1 VLHFL
6 HRQAV
11 GPHDGAV
18 ALGGHILQMI
28 EQDAQQRR
36 VCHPL
41 VECLQHQTFRG
52 RGRAHTGRLHLVQPG
67 QTALDHIQGCS
78 QNLSH
83 LFHGFGQQACAGFK
97 ELHHMAKDAALGFR
111 GIGGELTLQK
121 QVQVL
126 RRFVRGSPLRQ
137 VALLIRRLHADGPLD
152 RAVDFVQVE
161 QGIVDLLFFQH
172 LVQGGTVQRQ
182 DVQGL
187 QLLL

>member
-1 VLHFL
+1 
-6 HRQAV
+6 
-11 GPHDGAV
+11 
-18 ALGGHILQMI
+18 
-28 EQDAQQRR
+28 
-36 VCHPL
+36 
-41 VECLQHQTFRG
+41 
-52 RGRAHTGRLHLVQPG
+52 
-67 QTALDHIQGCS
+67 
-78 QNLSH
+78 
-83 LFHGFGQQACAGFK
+83 
-97 ELHHMAKDAALGFR
+97 MAKDAALGFR

-152 RAVDFVQVE
+152 RAVDLVQVE